1 MKSTLVRQSL
11 AGLRLLL
18 VMTAI
23 LGVLYPLAVWGVS
36 RLPGLRAGAEGSQ
49 VVEIGRAH
57 V

>member
-36 RLPGLRAGAEGSQ
+36 RLPGLRAGAEG
-49 VVEIGRAH
+49 
-57 V
+57 

>member
-23 LGVLYPLAVWGVS
+23 LGVLYPLAV
-36 RLPGLRAGAEGSQ
+36 
-49 VVEIGRAH
+49 
-57 V
+57 